1 MIIHSYTDMANT
13 TLLSSSVTDVNAM
26 PTAVDA
32 PARSVVRSSMKQTPF
47 SSKQETNVSSLEG
60 YRKSLEMIGISS
72 NATKLISQSRRPVS
86 IASYKQAWK
95 KWTSWCVREKI
106 DPFCALLSKIVNYF
120 STLFDEGLQYRLY
133 VHTSQL
139 FKHIIVLL
147 MESKLAS
154 KNVCITDR
162 NF

>member
-1 MIIHSYTDMANT
+1 MIIHSYTDMVNT

-86 IASYKQAWK
+86 IAGYK
-95 KWTSWCVREKI
+95 
-106 DPFCALLSKIVNYF
+106 
-120 STLFDEGLQYRLY
+120 
-133 VHTSQL
+133 
-139 FKHIIVLL
+139 
-147 MESKLAS
+147 
-154 KNVCITDR
+154 
-162 NF
+162 